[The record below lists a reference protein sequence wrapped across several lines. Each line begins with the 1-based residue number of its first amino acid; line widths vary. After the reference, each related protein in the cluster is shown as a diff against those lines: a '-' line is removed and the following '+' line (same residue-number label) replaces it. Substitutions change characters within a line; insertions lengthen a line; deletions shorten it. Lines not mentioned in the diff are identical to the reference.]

1 MNNPR
6 YESAITAINA
16 ATTIARLGR
25 LSAAITERANAG
37 KFTPEETVN
46 LHGFVLHRAFVLGGV
61 QTPPARKPRKTPTQ
75 RVDETTGA
83 DKSDF
88 MF

>member
-6 YESAITAINA
+6 YESAMESIRS
-16 ATTIARLGR
+16 ATTTFRLGK
-25 LSAAITERANAG
+25 LSAAITERTSAG
-37 KFTPEETVN
+37 KFTPEEAVN
-46 LHGFVLHRAFVLGGV
+46 LHGYVLHRAFVLGGV
-61 QTPPARKPRKTPTQ
+61 QTPPGPKPRKTPTQ

-83 DKSDF
+83 DQSDF